1 MAALGELR
9 RRGSHQKRKP
19 SARRLRAPLAALA
32 AIAAIV
38 YVAKRPAP
46 SSPFHRP
53 RTDEEKAQERKK
65 LARHPLFA
73 FKRRTE
79 LWERWPDG
87 TLGMVVSA
95 YRDDLAWLRNVEAIG
110 IRTHVYGRPGAEA
123 PDAEHQLPVN
133 RGDEAAAYFRYLA
146 DHYDNLPE
154 YVMFVHGH
162 EYAYHAPTSMATT
175 CRLDVPTQVEAMGG
189 FASLN
194 HDKRGRTVRKYADR
208 LMPSYSAQWTKQ
220 LGRGWSAAFLAR
232 ALAELYADAEQP
244 PVSTPTKLAFPASA
258 QFVYQRRRF
267 KSGRAPS
274 TRAPTTSPRR
284 RRPRPA
290 AAARAA
296 ATSSSSSTTTSSGA
310 RGTST
315 TASAWTTR
323 AGSSASRPSEKA
335 RS

>member
-46 SSPFHRP
+46 PSPFHRP

-87 TLGMVVSA
+87 TLTMVVSA

-123 PDAEHQLPVN
+123 PNANDRLPVN
-133 RGDEAAAYFRYLA
+133 RGDEAAAYFRYLV
-146 DHYDNLPE
+146 DHYDDLPE
-154 YVMFVHGH
+154 YVMFAHGH

-175 CRLDVPTQVEAMGG
+175 CRLDVPAAVEAMGG

-208 LMPSYSAQWTKQ
+208 RMPSYSSLWTKQ
-220 LGRGWSAAFLAR
+220 LGRGWSPAFLAR
-232 ALAELYADAEQP
+232 ALAELYGAAEP
-244 PVSTPTKLAFPASA
+244 PPSATTAKLAFPASA
-258 QFVYQRRRF
+258 QFAASRNAIRKRPRAFYEHAYNLSTAATPETCRGRTCGGYFFEQQYHYIF
-267 KSGRAPS
+267 GRAWDFDDGV
-274 TRAPTTSPRR
+274 RVDY
-284 RRPRPA
+284 
-290 AAARAA
+290 ARWKVRIE
-296 ATSSSSSTTTSSGA
+296 S
-310 RGTST
+310 
-315 TASAWTTR
+315 
-323 AGSSASRPSEKA
+323 
-335 RS
+335 

>member
-123 PDAEHQLPVN
+123 PNANDQLPVN
-133 RGDEAAAYFRYLA
+133 RGDEAAAYFRYLV
-146 DHYDNLPE
+146 DHYDDLPE

-232 ALAELYADAEQP
+232 ALAELYEDAEQP

-258 QFVYQRRRF
+258 QFVVSKAAIQKRPRAFYARAYNLSTAATPETCRGRTCGGYFFEQQYHYIF
-267 KSGRAPS
+267 GRAWDFDDGV
-274 TRAPTTSPRR
+274 RVDY
-284 RRPRPA
+284 
-290 AAARAA
+290 ARWKVRIE
-296 ATSSSSSTTTSSGA
+296 S
-310 RGTST
+310 
-315 TASAWTTR
+315 
-323 AGSSASRPSEKA
+323 
-335 RS
+335 

>member
-46 SSPFHRP
+46 PSPFHRP

-73 FKRRTE
+73 FKERRE
-79 LWERWPDG
+79 LYKRWPDG

-95 YRDDLAWLRNVEAIG
+95 YRDDLAWLRNVEAVG

-175 CRLDVPTQVEAMGG
+175 CRLDVPAAVEAMGG

-232 ALAELYADAEQP
+232 ALAELYGAAEQP

-258 QFVYQRRRF
+258 QFAASRNAIRTRPRAFYARAYNLSTAATPETCRGRTCGGYFFEQQYHYIF
-267 KSGRAPS
+267 GRAWDFDDGV
-274 TRAPTTSPRR
+274 RVDY
-284 RRPRPA
+284 
-290 AAARAA
+290 ARWKV
-296 ATSSSSSTTTSSGA
+296 
-310 RGTST
+310 RVE
-315 TASAWTTR
+315 
-323 AGSSASRPSEKA
+323 P
-335 RS
+335 

>member
-123 PDAEHQLPVN
+123 PTAEQLPVN

-194 HDKRGRTVRKYADR
+194 HDTRGQTVRKYADR

-232 ALAELYADAEQP
+232 ALAELYEDAEQP

-258 QFVYQRRRF
+258 QFVVSKAAIQKRPRAFYARAYNLSTAATPETCRGRTCGGYFFEQQYHYIF
-267 KSGRAPS
+267 GRAWDFDDGV
-274 TRAPTTSPRR
+274 RVDY
-284 RRPRPA
+284 
-290 AAARAA
+290 ARWKV
-296 ATSSSSSTTTSSGA
+296 
-310 RGTST
+310 RVE
-315 TASAWTTR
+315 
-323 AGSSASRPSEKA
+323 P
-335 RS
+335 

>member
-38 YVAKRPAP
+38 YVAQRPAP

-87 TLGMVVSA
+87 TLEMVVSA

-110 IRTHVYGRPGAEA
+110 IGTHVYGRPGAEA
-123 PDAEHQLPVN
+123 PNANDRLPVN
-133 RGDEAAAYFRYLA
+133 RGDEAAAYFRYLV
-146 DHYDNLPE
+146 DHYDDLPE

-175 CRLDVPTQVEAMGG
+175 CLLDIPAAVEAMGG

-194 HDKRGRTVRKYADR
+194 HDRRGRTVRKYADR
-208 LMPSYSAQWTKQ
+208 LMPAP
-220 LGRGWSAAFLAR
+220 WSPAFLAR
-232 ALAELYADAEQP
+232 ALAELYGTAEQP

-258 QFVYQRRRF
+258 QFAASRNAIR
-267 KSGRAPS
+267 K
-274 TRAPTTSPRR
+274 
-284 RRPRPA
+284 RPRA
-290 AAARAA
+290 FYARAYNLSTA
-296 ATSSSSSTTTSSGA
+296 ATPETCRGRTCGGYFFEQQYHYIFAGRSVSS
-310 RGTST
+310 
-315 TASAWTTR
+315 
-323 AGSSASRPSEKA
+323 PSEEA
-335 RS
+335 VLRLFCVLRPAPAWQGG

>member
-1 MAALGELR
+1 MAAIGELR
-9 RRGSHQKRKP
+9 RRGNHKAHKPRKT
-19 SARRLRAPLAALA
+19 RLRAPLAALA
-32 AIAAIV
+32 AIAAIA
-38 YVAKRPAP
+38 YVANERE
-46 SSPFHRP
+46 SLFHRA
-53 RTDEEKAQERKK
+53 RTDAEKAQERKK

-73 FKRRTE
+73 FKERQE
-79 LWERWPDG
+79 LYKRWPDG

-95 YRDDLAWLRNVEAIG
+95 YRDDLSWLRNVEAIG

-175 CRLDVPTQVEAMGG
+175 CRLDIPTQIEAMGG

-232 ALAELYADAEQP
+232 ALAELYEDAEQP

-258 QFVYQRRRF
+258 QFVVSKAAIQKRPRAFYARAYNLSTAATPETCRGRTCGGYFFEQQYHYIF
-267 KSGRAPS
+267 GRAWDFDDGV
-274 TRAPTTSPRR
+274 RVDY
-284 RRPRPA
+284 
-290 AAARAA
+290 ARWKLRVEA
-296 ATSSSSSTTTSSGA
+296 
-310 RGTST
+310 
-315 TASAWTTR
+315 
-323 AGSSASRPSEKA
+323 
-335 RS
+335 

>member
-123 PDAEHQLPVN
+123 PNANDQLPVN
-133 RGDEAAAYFRYLA
+133 RGDEAAAYFRYLV
-146 DHYDNLPE
+146 DHYDDLPE

-175 CRLDVPTQVEAMGG
+175 CRLDVPAAVEAMGG

-208 LMPSYSAQWTKQ
+208 LMPAP
-220 LGRGWSAAFLAR
+220 WSPAFLAR
-232 ALAELYADAEQP
+232 ALAELYGTAEQP

-258 QFVYQRRRF
+258 QFAASRNAIRTRPRAFYARAYNLSTAATPETCRGRTCGGYFFEQQYHYVF
-267 KSGRAPS
+267 GRAWDFDDGV
-274 TRAPTTSPRR
+274 RVDY
-284 RRPRPA
+284 
-290 AAARAA
+290 ARWKVRIE
-296 ATSSSSSTTTSSGA
+296 S
-310 RGTST
+310 
-315 TASAWTTR
+315 
-323 AGSSASRPSEKA
+323 
-335 RS
+335 